1 MSTVFTIW
9 KKEMRVYAVNPTA
22 YAFLAVFLFLSGL
35 FFFLGITLTG
45 EASLRVLASNLAIA
59 ELFILPML
67 TMRHFAEERRQ
78 GTLEML
84 LTSPIS
90 PFALV
95 LGKWLASVTLCGL
108 MFLGTAILPAILAYY
123 GDPDWGVVASTYL
136 GLLLAAAA
144 FCAAGLFSSS
154 LLDDQ
159 LAAGLL
165 GIVFLLPFWLV
176 SRAEALVGTS
186 SPSACAR
193 SASSTIWIR
202 SVAASSIRP
211 TCTTSPR
218 WPSASS
224 SSPTARWSPAD
235 GGESAKAAFRR
246 GQQCLS
252 HELRDDRG
260 GVRGL
265 PAGRPPP
272 HPVRPERRSG
282 LRAPRRHAH
291 EARTAR
297 SRR

>member
-176 SRAEALVGTS
+176 SRAEALVG
-186 SPSACAR
+186 
-193 SASSTIWIR
+193 
-202 SVAASSIRP
+202 
-211 TCTTSPR
+211 
-218 WPSASS
+218 
-224 SSPTARWSPAD
+224 D
-235 GGESAKAAFRR
+235 
-246 GQQCLS
+246 
-252 HELRDDRG
+252 ELAER
-260 GVRGL
+260 
-265 PAGRPPP
+265 
-272 HPVRPERRSG
+272 VRPFGILNHLDSFGRGIVDSADVYYFAA
-282 LRAPRRHAH
+282 LAFCFLFLTYRAL
-291 EARTAR
+291 E
-297 SRR
+297 SRRWR